1 MKNMFFENRYH
12 VLKLYIC
19 INHSNINN
27 LRVFV
32 SVSAATNCRYFF
44 ISVVWSTT
52 VGLGAGTEAMA
63 APGTDGALDRRRGRR
78 TSVALISKCSHV
90 PQIIL
95 LNFFLFESLCS

>member
-1 MKNMFFENRYH
+1 M
-12 VLKLYIC
+12 
-19 INHSNINN
+19 
-27 LRVFV
+27 

-63 APGTDGALDRRRGRR
+63 APGTDGALDRKRGRR

-90 PQIIL
+90 PPNNSIENNPFN
-95 LNFFLFESLCS
+95 LNACAFKWMLF